1 MPEHSTHLADTTDF
15 WSQSRHQHQSAT
27 RKKVLVVVEGLV
39 TESIY
44 FENLAPLLK
53 EYRIDLEVLPD
64 RMLRKNQGEWP
75 SDPVSVVN
83 TCAARRNQVNTQV
96 AAKGAAADIS
106 PYDYAFAVVD
116 LDRNL
121 EEGSSLGAAFPNKME
136 EAINTATRQGIKLLV
151 SNPCF
156 EFWLLCHLPA
166 TELENIKPKLRRKAR
181 GMRKLCQEHGLITKR
196 VPNPQ
201 LINYQEACD
210 NAARFETTAPC
221 TIGSHPSTAIPRL
234 FETLEL
240 INRETD

>member
-1 MPEHSTHLADTTDF
+1 MPEHGITLAGRTDF
-15 WSQSRHQHQSAT
+15 WSESRHKRQPAA

-53 EYRIDLEVLPD
+53 EYGIDLEVLPD
-64 RMLRKNQGEWP
+64 RMLRENQGKWP

-83 TCAARRNQVNTQV
+83 TCAARRNQINTQV
-96 AAKGAAADIS
+96 TAEGAAADIS

-116 LDRNL
+116 LDRNI
-121 EEGSSLGAAFPNKME
+121 EEGSSPGAAFPNKME
-136 EAINTATRQGIKLLV
+136 EAINAATRQGIELLV

-166 TELENIKPKLRRKAR
+166 GELESIKPQLRRKAR
-181 GMRKLCQEHGLITKR
+181 GMRKLCQEHALITKR
-196 VPNPQ
+196 VPSPQ

-210 NAARFETTAPC
+210 NAARFGTTAPC

-240 INRETD
+240 VNRS

>member
-1 MPEHSTHLADTTDF
+1 MPEHNNSLAGAADF
-15 WSQSRHQHQSAT
+15 WSESRHRRQPAT
-27 RKKVLVVVEGLV
+27 RKKALVVVEGLV

-53 EYRIDLEVLPD
+53 EYGIDLEILPD

-83 TCAARRNQVNTQV
+83 TCAARRNQVNAEV
-96 AAKGAAADIS
+96 AAKGAAADIA

-121 EEGSSLGAAFPNKME
+121 EEGSSLGAAFSNKME
-136 EAINTATRQGIKLLV
+136 EAIDAATRQGIELLV

-196 VPNPQ
+196 VPNSQ
-201 LINYQEACD
+201 LVNYQEACD
-210 NAARFETTAPC
+210 NATRFC
-221 TIGSHPSTAIPRL
+221 TVVSCTVGSHPSTAIPRL
-234 FETLEL
+234 FETLNL
-240 INRETD
+240 INVD